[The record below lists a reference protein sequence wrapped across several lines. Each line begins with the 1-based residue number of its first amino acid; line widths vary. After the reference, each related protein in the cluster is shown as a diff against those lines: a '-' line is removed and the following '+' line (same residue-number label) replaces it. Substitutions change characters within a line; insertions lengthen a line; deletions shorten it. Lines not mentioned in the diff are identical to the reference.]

1 MYHFSLFLCRTGLVE
16 SKVRIL
22 TGKLEYNEGI
32 ELAHVNCKT
41 FTPDPAGLVVCVRFI

>member
-1 MYHFSLFLCRTGLVE
+1 MGHVSYLLYRTGLVE

-41 FTPDPAGLVVCVRFI
+41 FSPDPTA